1 MEIAMLAKTNS
12 LANSIVLVL
21 HLIRTESVSSNVL
34 THVFTNRPRLYQVFQ
49 RFSRLESKNKQ
60 RHRKHA
66 ATEDVKYRIGYQY
79 QPMFAGM
86 YWTIGISAKS
96 NIGTTLVL
104 CALLTEKSGYR

>member
-1 MEIAMLAKTNS
+1 MEIAMLANS

-60 RHRKHA
+60 RPYRKHA
-66 ATEDVKYRIGYQY
+66 ATALKYSGLFLTLIGASLNEPHTSEYNGGIFIYYQRVGRLS
-79 QPMFAGM
+79 M
-86 YWTIGISAKS
+86 
-96 NIGTTLVL
+96 
-104 CALLTEKSGYR
+104 